1 MSHSIGIIFAFVAL
15 LGWGF
20 GDFFIQKSTRLL
32 GSSWKSLFLIGMI
45 GLIVLFPFVRNEI
58 FILDAGELVLLGALG
73 VVILFTALFDF
84 EALRRGKIAIVEP
97 VMSIELPLTV
107 ALSVTLANETLS
119 WVQIILIAMV
129 FAGIMLAVTFTN
141 IHKRLGKGVL
151 ERGVIFAG
159 IGAVGLA
166 LVSFLTGISS
176 QRISPLM
183 AIWFSNLVFTLI
195 CLVYILAKGQFRG
208 MIEGLKKHPAPI
220 LAMSIFDNSAWVA
233 YAFATT
239 YIPISIAITIS
250 EGYVALAALLGLFV
264 NREKLKPHQKLGVAL
279 TIVGVLAL
287 SYFSE

>member
-15 LGWGF
+15 VGWGF
-20 GDFFIQKSTRLL
+20 GDFFIQKSTRIL
-32 GSSWKSLFLIGMI
+32 GSSWKSLFLIGLI
-45 GLIVLFPFVRNEI
+45 GLIAIFPFVRNEI
-58 FILDAGELVLLGALG
+58 LILNIGELVLLGALG

-107 ALSVTLANETLS
+107 ALSVTLANESPS
-119 WVQIILIAMV
+119 WIQLVLIAMV
-129 FAGIMLAVTFTN
+129 FAGIMLAVTFSN
-141 IHKRLGKGVL
+141 INRRLGKGVF

-166 LVSFLTGISS
+166 LTSFLTGISS

-183 AIWFSNLVFTLI
+183 AIWFSNLIFTLI

-208 MIEGLKKHPAPI
+208 MMAEVKKHPAPI
-220 LAMSIFDNSAWVA
+220 LAMSIMDNSAWVA

-239 YIPISIAITIS
+239 IIPISIAITIS
-250 EGYVALAALLGLFV
+250 EGYVALAALLGLFI
-264 NREKLKPHQKLGVAL
+264 NREKLKPHQVIGVAL
-279 TIVGVLAL
+279 TIIGVLSL
-287 SYFSE
+287 SYFTK